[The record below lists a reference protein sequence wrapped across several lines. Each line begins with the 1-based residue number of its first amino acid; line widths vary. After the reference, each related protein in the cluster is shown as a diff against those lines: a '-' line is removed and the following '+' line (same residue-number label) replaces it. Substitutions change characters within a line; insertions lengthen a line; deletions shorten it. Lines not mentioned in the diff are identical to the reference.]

1 MASSLPSSSSSSSS
15 SILLALLSLVVAL
28 CITAP
33 GQLVRAADEDPLQD
47 FCVADANAAIT
58 INGVTCKPAVD
69 VTAQDFTSTLL
80 RSPAAA
86 PAAATYDSYHTSGS
100 NGNGSKAA
108 MVTLASVANF
118 AGLNTQGLSIARI
131 DFPPNGGLNQ
141 PHVHPRATEV
151 LLLAQGTLT
160 VGFISTNNNNNN
172 TLFQA
177 TLYPGDLFVFPRGL
191 VHFQINLDK
200 KNRALAIAAL
210 NSQNPG
216 VSQLAVAL
224 FAANPPLPGIV
235 LQNTFG
241 IEQSEVDALAASVK
255 KASY

>member
-1 MASSLPSSSSSSSS
+1 MASSSSSSK
-15 SILLALLSLVVAL
+15 LLALLSLVVAL
-28 CITAP
+28 YVTTPPA
-33 GQLVRAADEDPLQD
+33 QLVSAADEDPLQD
-47 FCVADANAAIT
+47 FCVADANAAAGIT
-58 INGVTCKPAVD
+58 INGRTCKPADKVI
-69 VTAQDFTSTLL
+69 AQDFTSTLL
-80 RSPAAA
+80 RAPA
-86 PAAATYDSYHTSGS
+86 AAATYDSHYTSGS
-100 NGNGSKAA
+100 QPRNGSKAA
-108 MVTLASVANF
+108 IVTLAFVDTF
-118 AGLNTQGLSIARI
+118 PGLNTQGLSIARI

-151 LLLAQGTLT
+151 LFLVQGTLT
-160 VGFISTNNNNNN
+160 VGFVSTAPNN

-200 KNRALAIAAL
+200 KNPALAIAAL

-224 FAANPPLPGIV
+224 FAANPPLPGMV

-241 IEQSEVDALAASVK
+241 IEQSEVDALSASVK
-255 KASY
+255 KANVM

>member
-1 MASSLPSSSSSSSS
+1 MAAPLPSS
-15 SILLALLSLVVAL
+15 SILLVALSLVVAL

-33 GQLVRAADEDPLQD
+33 GQLVAAADEDPLQD

-58 INGVTCKPAVD
+58 INGVTCKPAD
-69 VTAQDFTSTLL
+69 KVTAQDFTSTLL
-80 RSPAAA
+80 RTPA
-86 PAAATYDSYHTSGS
+86 AAATYDSYHTSGS
-100 NGNGSKAA
+100 NGSKAA
-108 MVTLASVANF
+108 IVTLASVANF

-131 DFPPNGGLNQ
+131 DFPPKGLNP

-151 LLLAQGTLT
+151 LFLVQGTLT
-160 VGFISTNNNNNN
+160 VGFVSTAPNN
-172 TLFQA
+172 TLFQT

-191 VHFQINLDK
+191 AHFQINPDK
-200 KNRALAIAAL
+200 KNPALAIAAL

-224 FAANPPLPGIV
+224 FAANPPLPGNV

-241 IEQSEVDALAASVK
+241 IDEAEVDALTASVQK
-255 KASY
+255 TIT

>member
-1 MASSLPSSSSSSSS
+1 MASSLPSSFSSS
-15 SILLALLSLVVAL
+15 SILLVALSLVVAL

-33 GQLVRAADEDPLQD
+33 AQLVRAADEDPLQD

-58 INGVTCKPAVD
+58 INGVTCKPAD
-69 VTAQDFTSTLL
+69 KVTAQDFTSTLL
-80 RSPAAA
+80 RTPAAS
-86 PAAATYDSYHTSGS
+86 TYDSYYTTGS
-100 NGNGSKAA
+100 NGSKAA
-108 MVTLASVANF
+108 IVTLAFVNTF
-118 AGLNTQGLSIARI
+118 PGLNTQGLSIARI

-151 LLLAQGTLT
+151 LFLVQGTLT
-160 VGFISTNNNNNN
+160 VGFVSTAPNN
-172 TLFQA
+172 TLFQT
-177 TLYPGDLFVFPRGL
+177 TLYAGDLFVFPRGL

-216 VSQLAVAL
+216 LSQLAPAL

-241 IEQSEVDALAASVK
+241 IEQSEVDALIASVK
-255 KASY
+255 ATLA

>member
-1 MASSLPSSSSSSSS
+1 MASSLLPSSSSSSSSS
-15 SILLALLSLVVAL
+15 SILLALLSVFVAL
-28 CITAP
+28 CVITPPAA
-33 GQLVRAADEDPLQD
+33 QLVGAADEDPLQD
-47 FCVADANAAIT
+47 FCVADANPPIT
-58 INGVTCKPAVD
+58 INGVTCKPAD
-69 VTAQDFTSTLL
+69 KVTAQDFTSTLL
-80 RSPAAA
+80 RS

-108 MVTLASVANF
+108 IVTLASVANF

-151 LLLAQGTLT
+151 LFLLQGTLT
-160 VGFISTNNNNNN
+160 VGFVSTAPNN

-191 VHFQINLDK
+191 VHFQINPDK

-216 VSQLAVAL
+216 VSQLAPAL

>member
-1 MASSLPSSSSSSSS
+1 MASSLPSSST
-15 SILLALLSLVVAL
+15 ILLILLSLVVAL

-33 GQLVRAADEDPLQD
+33 GQLVGAADEDPLQD
-47 FCVADANAAIT
+47 FCVADANTAAPIT
-58 INGVTCKPAVD
+58 INGRTCKPAD
-69 VTAQDFTSTLL
+69 KVTAQDFTSTLL
-80 RSPAAA
+80 RAASPS
-86 PAAATYDSYHTSGS
+86 TYDSSYT
-100 NGNGSKAA
+100 NGSKAA
-108 MVTLASVANF
+108 NVTLASVANF
-118 AGLNTQGLSIARI
+118 AGLNTLGLSIARI
-131 DFPPNGGLNQ
+131 DFPPNGGLNP

-151 LLLAQGTLT
+151 LYLVQGTLT
-160 VGFISTNNNNNN
+160 VGFVSTAPNN

-191 VHFQINLDK
+191 AHFQINLDK

-224 FAANPPLPGIV
+224 FAANPPLPGTV

-241 IEQSEVDALAASVK
+241 IGQSEVDALTASVK
-255 KASY
+255 KATVA

>member
-33 GQLVRAADEDPLQD
+33 GPLVRAADEDPLQD

-58 INGVTCKPAVD
+58 INGVTCKPAGD

-80 RSPAAA
+80 RS

-108 MVTLASVANF
+108 IVTLASVANF

-131 DFPPNGGLNQ
+131 DFPPNGGLNP

-160 VGFISTNNNNNN
+160 VGFISTTNNNN

-177 TLYPGDLFVFPRGL
+177 TLYAGDLFVFPRGL
-191 VHFQINLDK
+191 PHFQMNPDE
-200 KNRALAIAAL
+200 KNPALAISAL

-216 VSQLAVAL
+216 VSQLAAAL

-241 IEQSEVDALAASVK
+241 IEQAEVDGLTASVE
-255 KASY
+255 ATVA

>member
-1 MASSLPSSSSSSSS
+1 MAASLPSSS
-15 SILLALLSLVVAL
+15 ILLVALSLVVAL

-33 GQLVRAADEDPLQD
+33 AQLVRAADEDPLQD
-47 FCVADANAAIT
+47 FCVADANAAVT
-58 INGVTCKPAVD
+58 INGRTCKPAGD

-80 RSPAAA
+80 RAP
-86 PAAATYDSYHTSGS
+86 PAAATYDSYYTSGS

-108 MVTLASVANF
+108 NVTLASVANF

-151 LLLAQGTLT
+151 LFLVQGTLT
-160 VGFISTNNNNNN
+160 VGFVSTAPNN
-172 TLFQA
+172 TLFQT

-191 VHFQINLDK
+191 AHFQINPDK
-200 KNRALAIAAL
+200 KNPALAIAAL

-216 VSQLAVAL
+216 VSQVAAAL
-224 FAANPPLPGIV
+224 FASNPPLPGFV

-241 IEQSEVDALAASVK
+241 IYQAEVDALTASVR
-255 KASY
+255 ATLP

>member
-1 MASSLPSSSSSSSS
+1 MASSLLPSSSSP
-15 SILLALLSLVVAL
+15 ILLALLGVVVAL
-28 CITAP
+28 CVITPPA
-33 GQLVRAADEDPLQD
+33 QLVGATDEDPLQD
-47 FCVADANAAIT
+47 FCVADANAAVT
-58 INGVTCKPAVD
+58 INGRTCKPSGY

-80 RSPAAA
+80 RTPA
-86 PAAATYDSYHTSGS
+86 AAATYDSYHTSGS
-100 NGNGSKAA
+100 NGSKAA
-108 MVTLASVANF
+108 NVTLASVANF

-131 DFPPNGGLNQ
+131 DFPPNGGLNP

-151 LLLAQGTLT
+151 LFLVQGTLT
-160 VGFISTNNNNNN
+160 VGFVSTAPNN
-172 TLFQA
+172 TLFQT

-216 VSQLAVAL
+216 LSQLAPAL

-241 IEQSEVDALAASVK
+241 IEQSEVDALTASVK
-255 KASY
+255 AILP